1 MTDGSDPANDGPHTT
16 RAQDSEQRISL
27 EHGSGGALSR
37 RLTEQVVY
45 PLFEDAEYP
54 ELSDASAFEIRGRAF
69 LTTDT
74 YVVDPPFFPGGDIGI
89 LAVFGTCN
97 DLAVCGARPRYL
109 TVGVVLE
116 EGFPLA
122 DFRRALESIR
132 AAARQAGVKVITGDT
147 KVVPAGKGGG
157 IFINTAGVG
166 EALGDH
172 RLSARNLR
180 PDDRVI
186 VSGPIGAH
194 GLTVLAA
201 REGLKVASSLRSDCT
216 NLFPLCEALCSLG
229 KDLRVMRDAT
239 RGGVA
244 AVLNEITLGGP
255 AGVGLELLET
265 SFPVSS
271 TVAAA
276 ADLLGL
282 SPLEIANEGVLVAVV
297 SPRSSGPALEMLRT
311 FEPGRQAC
319 EIGTVGSRY
328 PKKVILETAVGGR
341 RVLDLPRGL
350 LLPRIC

>member
-1 MTDGSDPANDGPHTT
+1 MTDRTGPGDGGPYSG
-16 RAQDSEQRISL
+16 RARDGEQRISL

-37 RLTEQVVY
+37 RLTEEVIY

-54 ELSDASAFEIRGRAF
+54 ELSDSSAFEIRGRAF

-74 YVVDPPFFPGGDIGI
+74 YVVDPPFFPGGDIGM

-109 TVGVVLE
+109 TAGVVLE

-122 DFRRALESIR
+122 DFRRALDSIR
-132 AAARQAGVKVITGDT
+132 AAALRAGVKVITGDT
-147 KVVPAGKGGG
+147 KVVPSGKGGG

-172 RLSARNLR
+172 RLSAHNLR
-180 PDDRVI
+180 PGDRVI
-186 VSGPIGAH
+186 ISGPIGAH

-201 REGLKVASSLRSDCT
+201 RERLKIASSLRSDCA
-216 NLFPLCEALCSLG
+216 NLFPLCEALYSLG
-229 KDLRVMRDAT
+229 EDLRVMRDAT

-244 AVLNEITLGGP
+244 AVLNEIALGGP
-255 AGVGLELLET
+255 AGVGIEVIET
-265 SFPVSS
+265 SFPVSGR
-271 TVAAA
+271 VAAA

-282 SPLEIANEGVLVAVV
+282 SPLEIANEGVLAAVV
-297 SPRSSGPALEMLRT
+297 SPRSSSRALEMLRT

-328 PKKVILETAVGGR
+328 PQKVILETAVGGK